1 MSQKQTQN
9 TPAMDA
15 EPKID
20 QKQPHVVFIPF
31 PVQSHMKCMLKLA
44 KVLHHNGINITFVNT
59 QSNHKRLLK
68 HAGSHSLD
76 VPGFQYKA
84 VPDGLPATSN
94 DDDGLAQTQV
104 ELTMFLSANFYDS
117 FLDLVAGLETP
128 PTCIISDGFMTFS
141 NITNAA
147 EKLKIPIML
156 YWTMS
161 ACGFMVYYQAKVLSE
176 KGLVPLK
183 DESYLTNG
191 YTDTLIDWIPGME
204 KIRLRDLPELILA
217 TKPDDLALKWLVDIA
232 QRADTVPHM
241 IVHSFDE
248 LEGTLIKELKSIFPN
263 VYTIGP
269 LQLHLNQI
277 TEKETVNS
285 KFNGYS
291 LWKDEPGCIQWLQS
305 KEANSVVYVNF
316 GSLVVM
322 SLQDLLELGWGL
334 VNSNHYF
341 LWIIRP
347 DLVDGKPA
355 VLPQELE
362 EAIKGKGFIG
372 SWCSQEEV
380 LNHPSVGGFLTHGGW
395 NSVIESLSAGVPMVC
410 WPFCHDQLVNCR
422 QMCKE
427 WEVGMEIEGNLK
439 RDVVEKLVR
448 DLMDGIE
455 CQRLRKKAMEWK
467 NKTDIATSPNGSSS
481 LNIEKLTNEIT
492 MLSRN

>member
-1 MSQKQTQN
+1 
-9 TPAMDA
+9 MDA
-15 EPKID
+15 EPKVD

-31 PVQSHMKCMLKLA
+31 PAQSHMKCMLKLA

-59 QSNHKRLLK
+59 QANHKRLLK
-68 HAGSHSLD
+68 HAGSDSLD

-104 ELTMFLSANFYDS
+104 ELTMFLLANFYDS

-141 NITNAA
+141 KIINAA

-156 YWTMS
+156 YWTLA
-161 ACGFMVYYQAKVLSE
+161 ACGFMAYYQAKILPE

-217 TKPDDLALKWLVDIA
+217 TKPDDLGLKWLVDAA
-232 QRADTVPHM
+232 QRADTVSHN

-248 LEGTLIKELKSIFPN
+248 LEATLIKELKSIFPN
-263 VYTIGP
+263 VYAIGP

-277 TEKETVNS
+277 TEKETVHSN
-285 KFNGYS
+285 FNGYS
-291 LWKDEPGCIQWLQS
+291 LWKEEPECIQWLQS

-316 GSLVVM
+316 GSLAVM
-322 SLQDLLELGWGL
+322 SLQDLLEFGWGL

-341 LWIIRP
+341 LWIIRT

-362 EAIKGKGFIG
+362 EVVKGKGFIA

-395 NSVIESLSAGVPMVC
+395 GSMIESLSAGVPMVC
-410 WPFCHDQLVNCR
+410 WPFAHDQRINCR

-427 WEVGMEIEGNLK
+427 WEIGMEIEGSLR

-448 DLMDGIE
+448 ELMEGQEGKRI
-455 CQRLRKKAMEWK
+455 RKNTMEWK
-467 NKTDIATSPNGSSS
+467 KTAENTTSPNGSSS
-481 LNIEKLTNEIT
+481 LTIDKLTNEIT
-492 MLSRN
+492 MLSRK